1 MPEAFDVLA
10 ALIRV
15 DRSPSLTFA
24 ARSLAAAGVPVFPC
38 LVEGKRPLTRRGFL
52 DASSDPDQVVVW
64 WSRTPNANIGI
75 PTGAPSG
82 VVVVDV
88 DVHGP
93 HDGRAAYQR
102 ATKAGLVDVIREV
115 TDHGRPYLGICFGL
129 QLLFEEGEEH
139 GVTPGLGILGGR
151 VTRFPETDEHGEPL
165 VVPHIGWNE
174 VRYAGDHPMLE
185 SLPERDV
192 YYFVHSYRPVPTDPS
207 IIVGR
212 ADYGGEFTA
221 AVARDNVFAVQF
233 HPEKSQ
239 SAGKRL
245 LDAYRV
251 WLEQS

>member
-1 MPEAFDVLA
+1 MGPRI
-10 ALIRV
+10 ALV
-15 DRSPSLTFA
+15 DYGAGNLRSVAKALE
-24 ARSLAAAGVPVFPC
+24 RSGMEPV
-38 LVEGKRPLTRRGFL
+38 VTG
-52 DASSDPDQVVVW
+52 DPAVV
-64 WSRTPNANIGI
+64 
-75 PTGAPSG
+75 
-82 VVVVDV
+82 
-88 DVHGP
+88 
-93 HDGRAAYQR
+93 RAADGVLLPGVGAFR
-102 ATKAGLVDVIREV
+102 DAVNALTKAGLVDVIREV